1 MSTAVP
7 HSGATRAPGRRLP
20 RRSTLLLAASVLA
33 GLLLVLWGVDRLARW
48 GAEAVLTDRI
58 AAETGVRTPP
68 EVEIDSSFVL
78 LQMLRGRYEDVEV
91 GLEGIASGPLRIERL
106 DAELSGVRLS
116 FHDLLYRNPVPIYV
130 EGSQERATLRYDDLN
145 TYLELT
151 GRPVRIENASDGEVR
166 LTGSVQIFGREVSA
180 SSQAGL
186 TAEDG
191 RILVQ
196 PTELQ
201 TGTALDAASRLLLQQ
216 RFGFAVPVDS
226 LPFGQRLTAIDPQES
241 TVEIEARGDGVF
253 INA

>member
-1 MSTAVP
+1 MSTAV
-7 HSGATRAPGRRLP
+7 SQRGGTRAPGRRLP

-33 GLLLVLWGVDRLARW
+33 GILLVLWGVDRLARW

-68 EVEIDSSFVL
+68 EVEIDSRFVL

-130 EGSQERATLRYDDLN
+130 DGTRERATLRYEDLN
-145 TYLELT
+145 TFLELT

-166 LTGSVQIFGREVSA
+166 LTGSVELFGQEVTA

-186 TAEDG
+186 TADEG

-196 PTELQ
+196 PTELE

-216 RFGFAVPVDS
+216 RFGFSVPVNS

-241 TVEIEARGDGVF
+241 TLEIEALGEGVL
-253 INA
+253 ISP